1 MAISTRSGGKGKVNA
16 DINVT
21 PMIDVMLVLL
31 IIFMVITPLVSTGF
45 QAVMPQ
51 AQKAEAA
58 PEDPQD
64 ITLGIDNEGN
74 YFLNGQPIARD
85 QLGPQLKAMYDAR
98 TKDKIL
104 YFKADQHLK
113 YGRIQDAVEIARQ
126 AGVRVLAAVSERNA
140 LQQAAAA
147 KGGQ

>member
-1 MAISTRSGGKGKVNA
+1 MAISTSSGGPGKVTA

-51 AQKAEAA
+51 AQKAEPA
-58 PEDPQD
+58 PEDQD
-64 ITLGIDNEGN
+64 DIVLGIDMDGN
-74 YFLNGQPIARD
+74 YFLNSVPIAKD
-85 QLGPQLKAMYDAR
+85 QLAPRLKSMFDAR

-126 AGVRVLAAVSERNA
+126 AGVRVLAAVSERSA
-140 LQQAAAA
+140 LQAAAA
-147 KGGQ
+147 AGGK